1 MFDRLKRV
9 YLYNFL
15 DGKIAALNLE
25 KLIFLEMKLT
35 IKLRE
40 YQVIY
45 WKLVHKYSIKI
56 QKGLRFLQEFHVIN
70 ER

>member
-1 MFDRLKRV
+1 MCFDRLKRV
-9 YLYNFL
+9 YLFNFL

-45 WKLVHKYSIKI
+45 
-56 QKGLRFLQEFHVIN
+56 
-70 ER
+70 